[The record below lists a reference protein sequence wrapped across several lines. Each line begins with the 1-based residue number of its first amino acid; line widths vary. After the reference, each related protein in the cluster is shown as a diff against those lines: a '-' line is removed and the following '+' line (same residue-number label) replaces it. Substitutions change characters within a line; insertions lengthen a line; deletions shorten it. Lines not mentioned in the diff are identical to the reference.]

1 NTSGALEL
9 EARVHRE
16 PRYEFLEPVL
26 VELRLKNTS
35 STACIVDANALT
47 GDGVA
52 IIVQKNG
59 SPPQRWTP
67 FSRRCAA
74 PQPKV
79 LEPGEAIYAPVFLSA
94 STSGWLISEPGSY
107 RIYAAA
113 QTGSGMALSRPLQ
126 IAVGRPAGD
135 VFTRPVAHTLAFGG
149 SRVLAEANDTLRDV
163 VSELP
168 GSRLAVHARAAL
180 GAPMATDG
188 KVLELTT

>member
-107 RIYAAA
+107 RIYAA
-113 QTGSGMALSRPLQ
+113 QQSGWPGTCSPGRSRTPSLSADRACWPRPTTPCATLS
-126 IAVGRPAGD
+126 ASCPAPGWPCTPGPRWAPRWPPMGRCW
-135 VFTRPVAHTLAFGG
+135 
-149 SRVLAEANDTLRDV
+149 S
-163 VSELP
+163 
-168 GSRLAVHARAAL
+168 
-180 GAPMATDG
+180 
-188 KVLELTT
+188 